1 MPYEDE
7 EDDEEVYDDD
17 EEVYDEDDDSIV
29 LACEECDYRWKLD
42 PEAFDESLLSDE
54 ETICPMCGS
63 SSVVEI

>member
-7 EDDEEVYDDD
+7 DIDIDDEEQ
-17 EEVYDEDDDSIV
+17 VYDEDDDNIV
-29 LACEECDYRWKLD
+29 LACEECDYRWRLD
-42 PEAFDESLLSDE
+42 PEAFDEMLSGDE